1 MKRLLLAPLIF
12 ALSSPLL
19 AAEKKATTND
29 VYNLGVHAGGLSA
42 ICLSHSKGFIS
53 KENATEMISLIVDAA
68 KPQLEPINQW
78 EPFKAGMEKSFSK
91 SICEKFVY
99 LLKD

>member
-1 MKRLLLAPLIF
+1 MKRLLLAPLIL
-12 ALSSPLL
+12 ALSSPVL
-19 AAEKKATTND
+19 ATERKVMRSD
-29 VYNLGVHAGGLSA
+29 IYNLGVHAGGLSA

-53 KENATEMISLIVDAA
+53 KENATEMISLMVEAA

-78 EPFKAGMEKSFSK
+78 EPFKNGMKESFSK
-91 SICEKFVY
+91 SVCKDFVY